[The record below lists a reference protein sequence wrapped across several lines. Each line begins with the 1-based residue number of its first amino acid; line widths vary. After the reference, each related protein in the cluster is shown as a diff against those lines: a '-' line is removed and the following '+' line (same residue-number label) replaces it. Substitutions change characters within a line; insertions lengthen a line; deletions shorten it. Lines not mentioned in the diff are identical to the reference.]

1 MQRGARGVGGD
12 GGGRG
17 PHGALAVHGGLRDG
31 AVEAVL
37 RDRRERLRGRGCG
50 VQHARGRG
58 DGAGAAGGRGEPR
71 GGGDVRG
78 GLGAVGRARARLT
91 EWAHHAGGLPIEGVG
106 WHAQLRGR
114 AGVGARVV
122 HGKDRCFSLNDT
134 VVSLASLDGR
144 SL

>member
-12 GGGRG
+12 AGGRG

-37 RDRRERLRGRGCG
+37 RDRRERLRGRGRG

-91 EWAHHAGGLPIEGVG
+91 EWAHHAGGLPLHCSWAGSATRTC
-106 WHAQLRGR
+106 WSRR
-114 AGVGARVV
+114 ACGAWQGPLFLVE
-122 HGKDRCFSLNDT
+122 
-134 VVSLASLDGR
+134 
-144 SL
+144 

>member
-1 MQRGARGVGGD
+1 M
-12 GGGRG
+12 
-17 PHGALAVHGGLRDG
+17 
-31 AVEAVL
+31 
-37 RDRRERLRGRGCG
+37 
-50 VQHARGRG
+50 
-58 DGAGAAGGRGEPR
+58 
-71 GGGDVRG
+71 G

-91 EWAHHAGGLPIEGVG
+91 EWAHHTGGLPLHCVRGQV
-106 WHAQLRGR
+106 QLRGR